1 MRRRHRR
8 RRRGIWIVLLA
19 AVLVLAVLLRTK
31 VDPLTEQLA
40 RMTVSD
46 VASDMVVQV
55 VNREITQGGVQYG
68 DPVTLE
74 RDSSGAITALTT
86 NMQGMNQLKTR
97 LVDALSQAM
106 TALDNHQISIPLGN
120 LTGMQ
125 MLSGQGPRIPVRVV
139 SVSSADASFQGD
151 FSEAGINQTR
161 HRIMLEVALDVLILL
176 PSGTATER
184 VCPAVCVAE
193 TVLLGPVPESYTYFN
208 STNSDDSKYFASQ

>member
-68 DPVTLE
+68 DLVTLE

-106 TALDNHQISIPLGN
+106 TALDDHQISIPLGN

-184 VCPAVCVAE
+184 VCTDVCVAE

>member
-68 DPVTLE
+68 DLVTLE

-106 TALDNHQISIPLGN
+106 TAL
-120 LTGMQ
+120 
-125 MLSGQGPRIPVRVV
+125 
-139 SVSSADASFQGD
+139 
-151 FSEAGINQTR
+151 
-161 HRIMLEVALDVLILL
+161 
-176 PSGTATER
+176 
-184 VCPAVCVAE
+184 
-193 TVLLGPVPESYTYFN
+193 
-208 STNSDDSKYFASQ
+208 